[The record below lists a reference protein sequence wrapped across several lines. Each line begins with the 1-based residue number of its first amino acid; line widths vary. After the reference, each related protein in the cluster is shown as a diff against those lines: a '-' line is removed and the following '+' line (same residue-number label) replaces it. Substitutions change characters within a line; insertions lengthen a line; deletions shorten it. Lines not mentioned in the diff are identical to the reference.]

1 MGSNA
6 DAAIAA
12 RAGCAAAE
20 EEEELPMAPKI
31 GIEEEFVDDVVTMLL
46 DGRTGVFID
55 GPSIR

>member
-20 EEEELPMAPKI
+20 EEDLPMAPKT